1 VHSIDR
7 GYGPRGRRL
16 AGGASAAAFFLLT
29 SCGSPPPSEV
39 AAPRPTTPP
48 ITPKPGIALPAPAA
62 SRNWAEFKLQAARR
76 MVAAD
81 PIGSYTGEVPEPLLA
96 IPVLEVELNAD
107 GSVRR
112 VKVLRIPKTSAKDT
126 VDMAIAAV
134 HRAAPFGD
142 VSRLPRPWVFTE
154 SFLYDDDRRFK
165 PRSLDE

>member
-1 VHSIDR
+1 MYSIDR
-7 GYGPRGRRL
+7 GYGAGWRWL
-16 AGGASAAAFFLLT
+16 ACGTSVSAALLLA
-29 SCGSPPPSEV
+29 SCGSPPPAEV
-39 AAPRPTTPP
+39 AAPRPNTPP
-48 ITPKPGIALPAPAA
+48 TAPKPGTALPAAAA

-81 PIGSYTGEVPEPLLA
+81 PVGSYTGEVPEPLLA

-112 VKVLRIPKTSAKDT
+112 VKVLRIPKTSAQDT

-154 SFLYDDDRRFK
+154 SFLYDDARRFK
-165 PRSLDE
+165 PRTLDE

>member
-1 VHSIDR
+1 MHFIDKGCGLR
-7 GYGPRGRRL
+7 WRRL
-16 AGGASAAAFFLLT
+16 ACGTSACAALLLA
-29 SCGSPPPSEV
+29 SCGSRPPSEV
-39 AAPRPTTPP
+39 TAPLPTTPP
-48 ITPKPGIALPAPAA
+48 TTAKPGIALPPPAA

-112 VKVLRIPKTSAKDT
+112 VKVLRIPKTSAQDT

-154 SFLYDDDRRFK
+154 SFLYDDARRFK